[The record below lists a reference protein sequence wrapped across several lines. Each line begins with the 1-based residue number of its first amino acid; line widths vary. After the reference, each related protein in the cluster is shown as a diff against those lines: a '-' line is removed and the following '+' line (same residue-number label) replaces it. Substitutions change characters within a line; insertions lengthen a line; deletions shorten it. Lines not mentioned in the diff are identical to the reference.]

1 MDKDFGRLNKIY
13 DLELND
19 LAEIDYQEYYLIY
32 SNTIYKFLIEKI
44 ENEINIINKNYKIN
58 LSSTDLSLLT
68 STEFNSVDE
77 AYEFIIGIF
86 DKNCAKIINV
96 KLNKKI
102 ELLLFINNEKKFG
115 LELIYNKNNRNCV
128 INEIKSLKNEINE
141 LKKENNELK
150 KEINYLAYNSI
161 KNSKNNN
168 NKASGNTNP
177 ESLSFLSDIT
187 KSAYASINFVNT
199 FIAFKSINGITNL
212 IYSNKSKL
220 IISYDLNNQK
230 ILKKIKSNH
239 NEYITSF
246 RFFLDKKNNRDIVMS
261 VSDSD
266 NNLKLWNANSWECI
280 LNIPY
285 VNNKG
290 KLYSACFLNINN
302 EYYIITSNCNHEE
315 NCEFIKAFDFKGYKV
330 KELND
335 SNDKTCIIETYY
347 DSDNLKN
354 YIITGNNNNVK
365 SFDYEKNMLYNV
377 YYDEDNGSHRS
388 IVMYK
393 NDNIVKMIE
402 SSKDGN
408 IRIWNFHHAIMLN
421 KIAVSNS
428 LLYELCLWDNNYI
441 FVGCDDKTI
450 KLVDLKNGLI
460 VKSLSGHND
469 SILTIRK
476 VNIEQYGECLISQG
490 YKKDQ
495 IKLWI
500 NFDN

>member
-1 MDKDFGRLNKIY
+1 MDKAFKGINKIS

-19 LAEIDYQEYYLIY
+19 FPEIDYQEYYLIFN
-32 SNTIYKFLIEKI
+32 NTIYKFLIEKI

-58 LSSTDLSLLT
+58 LNSTDLSLLT
-68 STEFNSVDE
+68 SIEFNSVDE
-77 AYEFIIGIF
+77 AYEFIISIF
-86 DKNCAKIINV
+86 DKNYVKIINA

-102 ELLLFINNEKKFG
+102 ELLLFINNERKFG
-115 LELIYNKNNRNCV
+115 LELIYNKSNKNCL
-128 INEIKSLKNEINE
+128 INGIKSLKNEINE
-141 LKKENNELK
+141 LKKENDKLK
-150 KEINYLAYNSI
+150 KEISYLAFNSL
-161 KNSKNNN
+161 KNNSNNN
-168 NKASGNTNP
+168 NKANGNTNP

-187 KSAYASINFVNT
+187 KSSYASINFVNT
-199 FIAFKSINGITNL
+199 FTVFKSINDVTNL

-220 IISYDLNNQK
+220 IICYDLNNQK
-230 ILKKIKSNH
+230 IVRKIKSNH

-246 RFFLDKKNNRDIVMS
+246 RYFLDNKNNRDIIMS
-261 VSDSD
+261 ISDND
-266 NNLKLWNANSWECI
+266 NNLKLWNANNWECI
-280 LNIPY
+280 LNIPH

-290 KLYSACFLNINN
+290 KLYSACFLNKNN

-315 NCEFIKAFDFKGYKV
+315 NCELIKVFDFKGYKV

-347 DSDNLKN
+347 DNNNLKN

-365 SFDYEKNMLYNV
+365 SFDYEDNMLYNV

-388 IVMYK
+388 IIMFK
-393 NDNIVKMIE
+393 NDNIVKLME

-408 IRIWNFHHAIMLN
+408 IRIWNFHHAILLN
-421 KIAVSNS
+421 KIKVSNS
-428 LLYELCLWDNNYI
+428 LLYELCLWDNNYL
-441 FVGCDDKTI
+441 FVGCDDKII

-460 VKSLSGHND
+460 VKSLNEHND
-469 SILTIRK
+469 SVLTIKK
-476 VNIEQYGECLISQG
+476 VYIEQYGECLISQG